1 MLNSLCKHSNEKKDV
16 EKMFSVTTFNIRFDD
31 TSEWKKSWE
40 LRKTLTNHYLI
51 NITANLDWK

>member
-1 MLNSLCKHSNEKKDV
+1 
-16 EKMFSVTTFNIRFDD
+16 MFSVTTFNIRFDD
-31 TSEWKKSWE
+31 TPERKKSWE

>member
-31 TSEWKKSWE
+31 TSERKKSWE